1 MACSRH
7 MENREKR
14 LGVSNRPV
22 ALAPV
27 AALRAG
33 GCRSVPARASVLAA
47 HLRARKVVQALL
59 HGVVVRLG
67 HEERRRLLLLQHRSR
82 LG

>member
-1 MACSRH
+1 MLKTHKAAR
-7 MENREKR
+7 KR
-14 LGVSNRPV
+14 GKGVSNRPV

-33 GCRSVPARASVLAA
+33 GGRRVPARAGVLAA

-59 HGVVVRLG
+59 HGVVVRFG
-67 HEERRRLLLLQHRSR
+67 HEQRRRLLLLQRRGR